1 VTTDPTIWLLAR
13 ASGITAYVLLTAVVL
28 AGLLLKARPFGARPR
43 PAAVTDVHRFLSL
56 LALAALAVHG
66 AALVL
71 DRAVSIPVQA
81 LLVPGIAGYRPLWT
95 GLGVVAGELMLLLVL
110 SFSLRRRIGAKAWRR
125 FHYAAYAAFAAAA
138 VHGIMAG
145 SDSGRSWMRA
155 LYLGSIAAVIAAT
168 AWRVL
173 LPSGRPAPRAGA
185 APPRVRPTP
194 SIGGTHGRLSH
205 PDRPVAV

>member
-1 VTTDPTIWLLAR
+1 VTSDPTFWLLAR
-13 ASGITAYVLLTAVVL
+13 ASGITAYVLLTSVVL
-28 AGLLLKARPFGARPR
+28 AGLLLRARPFGTRLK

-56 LALAALAVHG
+56 LALGALAIHG

-71 DRAVSIPVQA
+71 DRAVSIPLQA
-81 LLVPGIAGYRPLWT
+81 LLVPGIAEYRPLWT

-125 FHYAAYAAFAAAA
+125 FHYAAYVAFAAAA

-145 SDSGRSWMRA
+145 TDSGQPWARA
-155 LYLGSIAAVIAAT
+155 LYLGSIAAVVAAT
-168 AWRVL
+168 AWRIVV
-173 LPSGRPAPRAGA
+173 PPARP
-185 APPRVRPTP
+185 VRTTATASPATHATTR
-194 SIGGTHGRLSH
+194 IGGPHELPH